1 MSVSNFLFSFLFLIF
16 NQNTKNMKK
25 IDLTI
30 ENIKDIINDMS
41 FKKNLLILEDKKEEL
56 EICESILNKLEKS
69 YEQR

>member
-1 MSVSNFLFSFLFLIF
+1 
-16 NQNTKNMKK
+16 MKK